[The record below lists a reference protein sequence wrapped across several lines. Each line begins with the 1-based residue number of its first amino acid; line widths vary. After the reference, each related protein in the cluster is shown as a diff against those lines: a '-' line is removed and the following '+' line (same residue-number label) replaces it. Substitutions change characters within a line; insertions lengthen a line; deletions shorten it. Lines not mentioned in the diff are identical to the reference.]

1 MRSRPQSHPGE
12 SILAFVIGAGLA
24 SFTTYAIVRCPPPE
38 SPAGQPSSATSVVTG
53 LATGVATSAVTALLV
68 AFLMKGYRRA

>member
-1 MRSRPQSHPGE
+1 MRSRSQSHPGE

-24 SFTTYAIVRCPPPE
+24 SFTTYAIVRCPPE
-38 SPAGQPSSATSVVTG
+38 SPAGQPDSATSVVTG

-68 AFLMKGYRRA
+68 AFLMKGYRRP